1 MRHVFFIFCFGT
13 LIYSFTQCEDSEPE
27 IFGIEPTINVRF
39 FNMDSVQQLQI
50 RIDDIENMISVVDD
64 SLDVLDSLEDNG
76 LGNFD
81 EEQDA
86 LNAEKDSL
94 GDVQGDLTSQRRNV
108 ESGLIKLDSLLGEGA
123 VQPRIFTDTFD
134 TYRFALNTHED
145 MSRFF
150 IFFNRQVDTFTLFYT
165 RNILEKEGS
174 IVIEALLDTTSI
186 LHSFDSHSI
195 ECRENTNC
203 LSDDATL
210 DFFF

>member
-27 IFGIEPTINVRF
+27 IFGIEPTIDVRF
-39 FNMDSVQQLQI
+39 FNLDSVQQIQI

-94 GDVQGDLTSQRRNV
+94 SDVQGDLTSQRRNV

-150 IFFNRQVDTFTLFYT
+150 IFFNRQVDTLTLFYA
-165 RNILEKEGS
+165 RNTLFSRSSS
-174 IVIEALLDTTSI
+174 IYLLM
-186 LHSFDSHSI
+186 L
-195 ECRENTNC
+195 
-203 LSDDATL
+203 
-210 DFFF
+210 

>member
-1 MRHVFFIFCFGT
+1 MRHLFFIFCFGT

-39 FNMDSVQQLQI
+39 FNIDSVLQLQI
-50 RIDDIENMISVVDD
+50 RIADIQGLISDIDD
-64 SLDVLDSLEDNG
+64 SLDVIDSLEDNG

-94 GDVQGDLTSQRRNV
+94 NDVLGGLTSQKSNV

-123 VQPRIFTDTFD
+123 AQSRIFTDTFD
-134 TYRFALNTHED
+134 AYRFILNTHAD
-145 MSRFF
+145 VSRFF
-150 IFFNRQVDTFTLFYT
+150 IFFNRQVDTLTLFYS
-165 RNILEKEGS
+165 RNIVEKEGS
-174 IVIEALLDTTSI
+174 IVIEALLDTTTI
-186 LHSFDSHSI
+186 LHSFDSISV

-210 DFFF
+210 DFYF